1 MSRWV
6 MFAAGGGLLAGLVLD
21 TLICRLP
28 PMLFAELRA
37 LPGVPLASVTCLA
50 DGTSARPTTD
60 WRLSRH
66 AHPAQLLLVMLL
78 GALIAG
84 WAVSRFGP
92 GWSAA
97 IHVAWF
103 YGLVVLAGIDLRH
116 YLLPDALTFGLLA
129 LALVA
134 SATGLSAISPMDA
147 AGGAITGFSV
157 LWCLNA
163 GYRRLRRI
171 DGFGGGDLKLMAA
184 IGAWVGGLGMIDV
197 LTIASL
203 LALSCAVALQL
214 LKGGR
219 ISLQSRLPFG
229 PFLAAAVA
237 LVIV

>member
-1 MSRWV
+1 MC
-6 MFAAGGGLLAGLVLD
+6 AAAGGLLAGVVLD
-21 TLICRLP
+21 TVICRLP
-28 PMLFAELRA
+28 AKLFPELRA
-37 LPGVPLASVTCLA
+37 MPGAPQVWPTRLP
-50 DGTSARPTTD
+50 DGRSSRRIQAWRVSQTARPT
-60 WRLSRH
+60 
-66 AHPAQLLLVMLL
+66 QLPLVMLL
-78 GALIAG
+78 SALIAG
-84 WAVSRFGP
+84 WATSRFGP
-92 GWSAA
+92 GWPAA

-116 YLLPDALTFGLLA
+116 YLLPDALTIGLLA
-129 LALVA
+129 LALAA
-134 SATGLSAISPMDA
+134 SATGFSGVGPMNA
-147 AGGAITGFSV
+147 AGGAIGGFSV

-163 GYRRLRRI
+163 GYRRLRKI

-184 IGAWVGGLGMIDV
+184 IGAWVGMVGTIDV

-203 LALSCAVALQL
+203 LALSCAVALAL